1 VAIWILY
8 TIQLDNKPNPHQHQ
22 EVLSPSTPLPSMLK
36 YISFKREN
44 SASAKMRRKGSLLLD
59 VSATGRSNHFN
70 NATCIRG

>member
-1 VAIWILY
+1 
-8 TIQLDNKPNPHQHQ
+8 
-22 EVLSPSTPLPSMLK
+22 MLK